1 MMMNIAGFTLV
12 NWINYGLSFL
22 GGSVAWRFPLA
33 IQFVFIFIL
42 YATVPWL
49 PESPRSV
56 RLLILKGISN
66 RTQTLTGYR
75 WLMAHGREAEALE
88 VICCLE
94 AKPADDAYVTTL
106 HDEIAYSISYERQNA
121 VRWRDIFL
129 RRKHPNDTK
138 TIRRLLLGAGTQFM
152 QQFEGI
158 NIMSYYLPT
167 VLINYVG
174 LSNEMAR
181 LLTACNAT
189 SYLIISCLFV
199 PLIERWGRRSLM
211 LFSTFGQFLA
221 FLIITILLRF
231 AEGSHGGSTVATA
244 SIAFFFLYYISFGAG
259 MLGIPWLY
267 PTEISSLPM
276 RTKGAAVATAT
287 NWYELSTAFGHV
299 STSAY
304 TITGSPT
311 SSLLRSPPLASR
323 ALAGNSGLSGP
334 CSTPYLCP

>member
-33 IQFVFIFIL
+33 FQFVFIFIL

-75 WLMAHGREAEALE
+75 WLTAHGREAEALE

-231 AEGSHGGSTVATA
+231 AEGVMEDLLSRQPLLLSSSSTISHSVRACLVFPGS
-244 SIAFFFLYYISFGAG
+244 I
-259 MLGIPWLY
+259 
-267 PTEISSLPM
+267 
-276 RTKGAAVATAT
+276 R
-287 NWYELSTAFGHV
+287 
-299 STSAY
+299 
-304 TITGSPT
+304 
-311 SSLLRSPPLASR
+311 LRSARFRCGRRELRWRQRPTGMNFPRHLAMLVHLLILLQDHQLR
-323 ALAGNSGLSGP
+323 H
-334 CSTPYLCP
+334 C